1 MRLKDKPRLNNPQ
14 ENHCSRPRSGI
25 LIISHDYGI
34 IETVCHDYGII
45 EIVVVMKES
54 FSVSCLHVGRD

>member
-1 MRLKDKPRLNNPQ
+1 M
-14 ENHCSRPRSGI
+14 
-25 LIISHDYGI
+25 IISHDYGI

-54 FSVSCLHVGRD
+54 FSVSSLHVGRD